1 VIQIDREVVIARK
14 PEVVFDYLADVTHFA
29 HWQPAIERA
38 EQVTPGPTARG
49 TQFKLVLRGPTGPTE
64 ILGEVVEFDRP
75 TTLAIRSLSGPAGI
89 RATCA
94 LSPDGADAAGTRLR
108 LTTTIELQGFLR
120 FAEGRARQIVERELP
135 AAVTALA
142 ARIEAEA

>member
-1 VIQIDREVVIARK
+1 VISIDREVVIART
-14 PEVVFDYLADVTHFA
+14 PEVVYDYMADVTHFA

-49 TQFKLVLRGPTGPTE
+49 TQFKLVVRGPTGPTE
-64 ILGEVVEFDRP
+64 ILGEVVEFERP

-94 LSPDGADAAGTRLR
+94 LSPDGAAGTRLH

-120 FAEGRARQIVERELP
+120 FAEGRARQVVEQEMP
-135 AAVTALA
+135 AAMTALA